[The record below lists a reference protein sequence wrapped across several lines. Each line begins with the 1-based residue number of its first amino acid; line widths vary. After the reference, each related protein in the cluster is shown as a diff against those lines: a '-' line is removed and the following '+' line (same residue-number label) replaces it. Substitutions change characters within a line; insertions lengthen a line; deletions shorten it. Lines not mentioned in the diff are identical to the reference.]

1 MMFQDKGTPKHVLK
15 ITMLGPTG
23 VGKTSLLAAMYR
35 HFEETIGLTNL
46 QLRPDQQSSAIL
58 QQRLEELQ
66 SLVGESIRV
75 RKGITS
81 TDEARSFI
89 FDLGKKGATP
99 SLRLQFQ
106 DYPGNDIEYNSN
118 TPERVESVENFL
130 RESVAVLIAIDA
142 PALMEPNQQGQWKGQ
157 WHEQINKP
165 LTITTLFKK
174 AYENLDSPKL
184 VILAP
189 VKCEKYL
196 QNHRDTNEL
205 LNRIRDKYASLLQ
218 FLKCDTLIPNVA
230 VVVTPIQTVGSVVF
244 SYIKVEDGEPRFY
257 FRKPDPDVAYSPKDS
272 EQPLRYLLRFLLT
285 THLQQQRWPIFNFL
299 RSWFGQDKALREAI
313 GEFAK
318 GCNKDRGFS
327 VLQGA
332 NLLKIEGK

>member
-1 MMFQDKGTPKHVLK
+1 MFQDKGTPKHVLK

-46 QLRPDQQSSAIL
+46 QLRPDRTSSALL

-66 SLVGESIRV
+66 SLVGETIRV
-75 RKGITS
+75 REGVLFTNS
-81 TDEARSFI
+81 PRSFL
-89 FDLGKKGATP
+89 FDLGKKGAAP
-99 SLRLQFQ
+99 SVQLQFQ
-106 DYPGNDIEYNSN
+106 DYPGNYIEYNQN
-118 TPERVESVENFL
+118 TPGLVESVENFI
-130 RESVAVLIAIDA
+130 RESVAVIIAIDA

-196 QNHRDTNEL
+196 QNERDTNEL
-205 LNRIRDKYASLLQ
+205 LNRLRDKYASLLQ
-218 FLKCDTLIPNVA
+218 FLKCDDLLPNVA
-230 VVVTPIQTVGSVVF
+230 VVVTPVQTVGSVVF

-257 FRKPDPDVAYSPKDS
+257 FKKPDPDLRYSPRDS
-272 EQPLRYLLRFLLT
+272 EQPLRYLLRFLLRI
-285 THLQQQRWPIFNFL
+285 HFQQQRWPIFNFL
-299 RSWFGQDKALREAI
+299 RRWFEQDKAVKEAVD
-313 GEFAK
+313 EFAK
-318 GCNKDRGFS
+318 GCKNTGGFS